1 MRPLAPVLLAA
12 AILLGACASP
22 ATPPIDDSAALV
34 WPSAPAEPR
43 IKYVR
48 AFSTPEDLGIAK
60 GFGQRLLE
68 LLLGATQVQLVR
80 PMAVVEADGMLYV
93 GDPGAKGVH
102 RFDLANGNYALV
114 GVDGGTTLPSPV
126 GLARGEAGAIY
137 IADSALG
144 AVFLLPRGAAA
155 ASRVA
160 LAGELRQPTGIA
172 FDPVARRLYVVDTGN
187 HRINVYAADGS
198 LVTTIG
204 QRGGGDGEFNFPTM
218 IWRGAGG
225 RLLVTDSLNFR
236 TQIFDADGRFV
247 AKFGRAGDGSGDSP
261 RQKGVA
267 TDRYGHV
274 YVVDSLLH
282 AVQIF
287 DDSGQFLLSIGGQGR
302 ERGDFWLPTG
312 IFIGDDD
319 TIYVAD
325 SYNQRVQV
333 FRYVGGPT

>member
-1 MRPLAPVLLAA
+1 MRPVVPALVLAA
-12 AILLGACASP
+12 IVLGACASP
-22 ATPPIDDSAALV
+22 ATPPIDESATLV

-43 IKYVR
+43 IAFVR
-48 AFSTPEDLGIAK
+48 AFSTPEDLGISK
-60 GFGQRLLE
+60 SLGQRLVE

-80 PMAVVEADGMLYV
+80 PMAVVEAGGILYV

-102 RFDLANGNYALV
+102 RFDLSNGNYALV

-126 GLARGEAGAIY
+126 GLARGDAGDIY
-137 IADSALG
+137 VADSALG
-144 AVFLLPRGAAA
+144 AVFLLRRGATAA
-155 ASRVA
+155 TRVA

-172 FDPVARRLYVVDTGN
+172 FDPVASRLYVVDTGN

-198 LVTTIG
+198 LLKTIG
-204 QRGGGDGEFNFPTM
+204 QRGSGDGEFNFPTM

-236 TQIFDADGRFV
+236 TQIFDADGRYV
-247 AKFGRAGDGSGDSP
+247 AKFGRAGDGTGDSP

-267 TDRYGHV
+267 TDRYGRV

-302 ERGDFWLPTG
+302 ERGDFWLPVG
-312 IFIGDDD
+312 IFIDDV

-325 SYNQRVQV
+325 SYNRRVQV